1 MSGICRECAR
11 RAWLLAKL
19 GSRLDR
25 EIERHEQSRLWS
37 LLELPDLEL
46 INAIGQQRRAE
57 LQTAYANGSRRRD
70 VEMNRLR
77 RFAATTPRFHGTCAR
92 MH

>member
-1 MSGICRECAR
+1 MSGICQQCAR

-25 EIERHEQSRLWS
+25 EIECHEQARLWS

-46 INAIGQQRRAE
+46 IEALGRQRRAE
-57 LQTAYANGSRRRD
+57 LQTA
-70 VEMNRLR
+70 
-77 RFAATTPRFHGTCAR
+77 
-92 MH
+92 